1 MIVQWL
7 SSLPM
12 LSAIPIELDFDL
24 FNLLLITISIAITI
38 PSPIKGVLTTPS
50 CRVVFSSL
58 NALSHSVDNDER
70 QQ

>member
-12 LSAIPIELDFDL
+12 LGAIPIELDFDL
-24 FNLLLITISIAITI
+24 FNLLLITISIAINI

-50 CRVVFSSL
+50 RRVVFSSL
-58 NALSHSVDNDER
+58 HALSHSVDNDER